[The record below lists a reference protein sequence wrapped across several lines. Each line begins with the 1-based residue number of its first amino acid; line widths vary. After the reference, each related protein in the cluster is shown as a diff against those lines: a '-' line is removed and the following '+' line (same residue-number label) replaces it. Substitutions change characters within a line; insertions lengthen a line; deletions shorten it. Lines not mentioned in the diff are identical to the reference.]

1 MNITRLVQRV
11 LINDSSQA
19 YLLEED
25 VGDQSRKNIASTRY
39 FDDTITTLG

>member
-11 LINDSSQA
+11 LNNSIQA
-19 YLLEED
+19 YLLVED